1 MSDSVSPHAK
11 LERAQNTLTHI
22 ERDTHTHSAKINWS
36 LKLFEAHR
44 AREREAWGSLF
55 KFLLHT
61 FMRCSQIA
69 KPALDKQ
76 NNFKSVAQYSFGTRQ
91 KAAAT
96 MTRIPNRPTD
106 GRTDRRT
113 DRGMGRGMD
122 RLAGRQAQQS
132 IACPRPRPAQ
142 RPQRRPSRVPVPV
155 LASLGPTTPLLPL
168 LPPPLP
174 LLFLVLLLPFSRF
187 CRFVR
192 LSFAHNTKRDMAHA
206 RAALPEACG
215 RNASDRDRNRKREQ
229 EGEGGKKA
237 KAARA
242 SE

>member
-1 MSDSVSPHAK
+1 
-11 LERAQNTLTHI
+11 
-22 ERDTHTHSAKINWS
+22 
-36 LKLFEAHR
+36 
-44 AREREAWGSLF
+44 
-55 KFLLHT
+55 
-61 FMRCSQIA
+61 MRCSQIA

-106 GRTDRRT
+106 GEADRQT

-122 RLAGRQAQQS
+122 RLAGRQAQS

-155 LASLGPTTPLLPL
+155 SASLGPTTLPH
-168 LPPPLP
+168 PSS
-174 LLFLVLLLPFSRF
+174 LFSSASASAPARPRPAAAFFSL
-187 CRFVR
+187 
-192 LSFAHNTKRDMAHA
+192 LSFRSAQFCAQHETRYGT
-206 RAALPEACG
+206 RACC
-215 RNASDRDRNRKREQ
+215 
-229 EGEGGKKA
+229 
-237 KAARA
+237 AARGVWPQCQRQRQKQKERERGRKKGKGSA